1 MTTID
6 GGKVKGELWAKHEG
20 RALQLERCCSWKVD
34 DKGKLVVE
42 FVVKGNFFV
51 PAAEELDYVV
61 IVEAQR
67 E

>member
-1 MTTID
+1 M
-6 GGKVKGELWAKHEG
+6 KREFWVKLEGE
-20 RALQLERCCSWKVD
+20 ALQGRRSISWKVD

-42 FVVKGNFFV
+42 FVVKGNFCD

>member
-20 RALQLERCCSWKVD
+20 RAWQRGNSISWKVD

-42 FVVKGNFFV
+42 FVVKGNFFD
-51 PAAEELDYVV
+51 PAAEELDLVV